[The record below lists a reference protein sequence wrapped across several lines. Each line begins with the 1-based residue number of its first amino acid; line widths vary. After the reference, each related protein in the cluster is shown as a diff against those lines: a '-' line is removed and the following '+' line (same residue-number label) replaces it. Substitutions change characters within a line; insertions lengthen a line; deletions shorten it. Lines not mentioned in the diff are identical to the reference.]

1 MPTLIPRP
9 RSRSKEE
16 SETLPID
23 LGKFEN
29 GNDKNEASTR
39 KYFVSVV
46 YDCTKTMKKSESNGN
61 QKIMRLF
68 EWKIECNTTTDYKPK
83 KIAHTF
89 KGRYVECKSEKE
101 KKLSMK
107 G

>member
-1 MPTLIPRP
+1 MERRSFTPPAPHPRLFNVKKPRLVRVKYVNIKLLPTLIPRP
-9 RSRSKEE
+9 RSRSKEA

-68 EWKIECNTTTDYKPK
+68 E
-83 KIAHTF
+83 
-89 KGRYVECKSEKE
+89 
-101 KKLSMK
+101 
-107 G
+107 